1 MFGDFNVLINE
12 NHMEFFWE
20 NYGPTNLIK
29 QPRCYKNLTDPKCIV
44 LLLAYLPQSFES
56 TCVVELR
63 LSDFHLMTMTAM

>member
-29 QPRCYKNLTDPKCIV
+29 QPRCYKNLTDPKFIV
-44 LLLAYLPQSFES
+44 LLLAYLPQSFQS
-56 TCVVELR
+56 TCVVELT